1 MRFPLLIR
9 PDPVLLAHLAFGK
22 DDFLQEHLRRHAE
35 SPCAED
41 DDLFDGIRCRH
52 GDSVFFSEDM
62 GSLFDI
68 EVSCLRL
75 LCIDDI
81 DVVPAE
87 DFALAACHLVGVKDE
102 DDLLGSVTR
111 KIGQD
116 IHQLIPGGFDV
127 AKGQLS
133 QILPGKDDVV
143 AVDQQ
148 IVVLGLDRLYLPL
161 RSAVRPV
168 VSARFSR
175 PQGSLDPLFF
185 FREESDPN
193 PSGSK
198 RPDSEPARDF
208 TGP

>member
-1 MRFPLLIR
+1 
-9 PDPVLLAHLAFGK
+9 
-22 DDFLQEHLRRHAE
+22 
-35 SPCAED
+35 
-41 DDLFDGIRCRH
+41 
-52 GDSVFFSEDM
+52 M
-62 GSLFDI
+62 GGLFDI

-102 DDLLGSVTR
+102 DDLLGPVTR

-133 QILPGKDDVV
+133 QILPGKDNVV

-161 RSAVRPV
+161 RSFVRPV
-168 VSARFSR
+168 VSARFFQA
-175 PQGSLDPLFF
+175 PGVAGSSFF
-185 FREESDPN
+185 LP
-193 PSGSK
+193 G
-198 RPDSEPARDF
+198 
-208 TGP
+208 GV